1 MDIASVISQLKESN
15 NNKEYQ
21 YHCCDEVFDSLYEF
35 RRHMY
40 ECHKE
45 DYDVIEPYFHREK
58 PVQTSKEER
67 RASVKRA
74 IKRKQLAKKGK
85 RVRERVDY
93 DKQPR
98 AWIIYNHNGL
108 KK

>member
-45 DYDVIEPYFHREK
+45 DYDVIEPYFHR
-58 PVQTSKEER
+58 
-67 RASVKRA
+67 
-74 IKRKQLAKKGK
+74 
-85 RVRERVDY
+85 
-93 DKQPR
+93 
-98 AWIIYNHNGL
+98 
-108 KK
+108 